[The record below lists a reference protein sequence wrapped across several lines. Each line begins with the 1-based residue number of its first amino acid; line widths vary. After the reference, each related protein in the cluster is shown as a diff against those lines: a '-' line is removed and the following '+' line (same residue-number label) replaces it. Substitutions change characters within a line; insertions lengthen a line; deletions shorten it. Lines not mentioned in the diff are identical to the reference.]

1 VLRFFGLTPNDKEV
15 YLEHIFTLM
24 YYMGFT
30 YVEAYNVPVWQRIWF
45 LKRLNKEIKRSNDAN
60 NGNGA
65 ATRAAHHNDAESR
78 ELMGRHRSQVPA
90 NLRRFT

>member
-1 VLRFFGLTPNDKEV
+1 
-15 YLEHIFTLM
+15 M

-30 YVEAYNVPVWQRIWF
+30 YQEAYDIPVWQRIWF
-45 LKRLNKEIKRSNDAN
+45 LKRLNKEIKRANKAN
-60 NGNGA
+60 NGDGA
-65 ATRAAHHNDAESR
+65 ASRAAHQNTAEAR

>member
-1 VLRFFGLTPNDKEV
+1 
-15 YLEHIFTLM
+15 M

-30 YVEAYNVPVWQRIWF
+30 YIEAYNIPVWQRVWF

-65 ATRAAHHNDAESR
+65 ATHAAHQNDAQSR
-78 ELMGRHRSQVPA
+78 EMMARQRSQVPA